1 MSEITAENINN
12 LICNEVS
19 QHMEQV
25 NRAEEIVKIRRA
37 RTEKQ
42 KENDVKLKDRLTEY
56 HKKKKEAKEELVR
69 MKHIN
74 DTLNELNKVEEL
86 SKEIDEEEEIA
97 IIYEYPII
105 VPPPFPKK
113 QIYYN
118 EVSKEE
124 YPSFAPQIIKKHK
137 GRPKKVK
144 PSSNDIKEFH
154 IYPGPENPKD
164 EICCSSN

>member
-1 MSEITAENINN
+1 MSEITAENINK

-25 NRAEEIVKIRRA
+25 NRAEEIVKIRRV

-74 DTLNELNKVEEL
+74 DTLNELIKDEENVIEL
-86 SKEIDEEEEIA
+86 QEEEIKQL
-97 IIYEYPII
+97 INVEIT
-105 VPPPFPKK
+105 KK
-113 QIYYN
+113 N
-118 EVSKEE
+118 
-124 YPSFAPQIIKKHK
+124 K
-137 GRPKKVK
+137 GRPKK
-144 PSSNDIKEFH
+144 IKQE
-154 IYPGPENPKD
+154 YPGPIAELQ
-164 EICCSSN
+164 I

>member
-1 MSEITAENINN
+1 M
-12 LICNEVS
+12 
-19 QHMEQV
+19 
-25 NRAEEIVKIRRA
+25 R
-37 RTEKQ
+37 
-42 KENDVKLKDRLTEY
+42 
-56 HKKKKEAKEELVR
+56 
-69 MKHIN
+69 
-74 DTLNELNKVEEL
+74 
-86 SKEIDEEEEIA
+86 KEIDEEEEIA

-144 PSSNDIKEFH
+144 QE
-154 IYPGPENPKD
+154 YPGPESVLNSCT
-164 EICCSSN
+164 IACL